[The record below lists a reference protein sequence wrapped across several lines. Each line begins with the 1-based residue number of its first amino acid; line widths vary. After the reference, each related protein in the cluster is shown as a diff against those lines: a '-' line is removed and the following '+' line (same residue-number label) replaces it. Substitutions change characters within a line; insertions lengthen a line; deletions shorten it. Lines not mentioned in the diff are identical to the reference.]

1 MGVLRV
7 REFRLLFLAQAVSL
21 LGDRMVSIALA
32 FAVLSLGG
40 SPAEVGLVLAFRMVP
55 LVGTLLVG
63 GVVADRVSR
72 RAVMV
77 VADLSRVATQG
88 LIAALLIGG
97 VAEIWMLA
105 VLSGLTG
112 AATGFF
118 NPASTGLL
126 PAIVPAERVQEANG
140 VRATAMSGG
149 EIVGPSFAG
158 VLIAAAGPGWALAV
172 DAFTFAVSAAF
183 LAQPHVP
190 VRLPRAMASSFVSD
204 LRDGWGAFRSLTWV
218 WTFVAAAGIGNMLW
232 GAFSA
237 LGPVVAERDLGG
249 AAVWGTVLGAMGIG
263 ALLGSLLAV
272 RARPRRPLVIATALY
287 GLFVLPL
294 VFLAARVPVPIL
306 ALGTLLSGLGMMLGN
321 SLWEST
327 LMRRVPDESLS
338 RVSAYDWFGSL
349 AFQPVGLAIWGPIA
363 GVIGIYDAL
372 WVATGLLVVT
382 NLTLLSVP
390 AIRHMRE

>member
-1 MGVLRV
+1 
-7 REFRLLFLAQAVSL
+7 
-21 LGDRMVSIALA
+21 
-32 FAVLSLGG
+32 
-40 SPAEVGLVLAFRMVP
+40 
-55 LVGTLLVG
+55 
-63 GVVADRVSR
+63 
-72 RAVMV
+72 
-77 VADLSRVATQG
+77 
-88 LIAALLIGG
+88 
-97 VAEIWMLA
+97 
-105 VLSGLTG
+105 
-112 AATGFF
+112 
-118 NPASTGLL
+118 
-126 PAIVPAERVQEANG
+126 
-140 VRATAMSGG
+140 
-149 EIVGPSFAG
+149 
-158 VLIAAAGPGWALAV
+158 
-172 DAFTFAVSAAF
+172 
-183 LAQPHVP
+183 
-190 VRLPRAMASSFVSD
+190 MASSFVSD

-249 AAVWGTVLGAMGIG
+249 AAVWGTVLGLMGIG

-272 RARPRRPLVIATALY
+272 RARPRRPLVVAAALY

-327 LMRRVPDESLS
+327 LMCRVPDESLS

-382 NLTLLSVP
+382 NLMLLSVP